1 MRPVLHG
8 DVTAAA
14 RALLMVPAEAR
25 EALCRRMIE
34 EADFADRYAQ
44 RMGRPHRDWGNGT
57 LMAAARA
64 RPLADEPALGEE
76 RYCRCLETVFRLLLE
91 WREARRGRAVRVGVG
106 EGA

>member
-14 RALLMVPAEAR
+14 RALLLVPEAAR

-34 EADFADRYAQ
+34 EADFADRYA
-44 RMGRPHRDWGNGT
+44 RRIGRPHRDWGNGT

-64 RPLADEPALGEE
+64 RPLAEEPPLGEE

-91 WREARRGRAVRVGVG
+91 WRVARRGSVARAGRG

>member
-14 RALLMVPAEAR
+14 RALLLVAPEAR

-34 EADFADRYAQ
+34 EADFADRYAK
-44 RMGRPHRDWGNGT
+44 RLGRPHRLWGNGT

-64 RPLADEPALGEE
+64 RPLADEPGLGEE

-91 WREARRGRAVRVGVG
+91 WRLTRRGGTA
-106 EGA
+106 